1 MVISSDLQ
9 PGVSL
14 IHDRTVDH
22 LQPAIETQNIEAF
35 RRRTSCLKLQ
45 KMMLNLKELGQ
56 GAVS

>member
-1 MVISSDLQ
+1 MDISSDLQ

-35 RRRTSCLKLQ
+35 RRGTSCLKLQ
-45 KMMLNLKELGQ
+45 KMMLKPEELGQ
-56 GAVS
+56 GAIS